1 MKNQVQKTQ
10 EFTSLQNPTQ
20 EVDNTSFFETLT
32 ANEWMEK
39 AKEIPIAKMLFSEL
53 WHENEVCILFA
64 DSNVGKSILSVQ
76 IANSISKGEP
86 INGFQLAAIKQ
97 PVLYIDFELTVK
109 QFEIRYSEK
118 DTTTNTTNNHYA
130 FDDYFIRIEL
140 NPDAEIPVGI
150 KMEDQIINSIE
161 ESIDNTGSKILI
173 IDNITYLN
181 NETDRSKEALPLM
194 KELKLLK
201 NRHGLSILILAHTPK
216 RDMSRMINQN
226 DLGGSKMVFNFAD
239 SCFSIGLSSLDPNMR
254 YIKQLKARNTEIMY
268 GAENVIVCKIEKA
281 TNFLSFSHIGYGN
294 ELDHL
299 KNSYDNDRTNTIK
312 EVKKL
317 SAEGLT
323 QREIKD
329 QLGISL
335 GAVNKYLNE

>member
-1 MKNQVQKTQ
+1 MSMKNQVQKTQ

-20 EVDNTSFFETLT
+20 EVDNTSFFETFT

-86 INGFQLAAIKQ
+86 INGFQLEAIKQ

-161 ESIDNTGSKILI
+161 ESIDNTGWLWKGQ
-173 IDNITYLN
+173 
-181 NETDRSKEALPLM
+181 M
-194 KELKLLK
+194 
-201 NRHGLSILILAHTPK
+201 
-216 RDMSRMINQN
+216 
-226 DLGGSKMVFNFAD
+226 
-239 SCFSIGLSSLDPNMR
+239 
-254 YIKQLKARNTEIMY
+254 
-268 GAENVIVCKIEKA
+268 
-281 TNFLSFSHIGYGN
+281 
-294 ELDHL
+294 
-299 KNSYDNDRTNTIK
+299 
-312 EVKKL
+312 
-317 SAEGLT
+317 
-323 QREIKD
+323 
-329 QLGISL
+329 
-335 GAVNKYLNE
+335 

>member
-1 MKNQVQKTQ
+1 MDAIHR
-10 EFTSLQNPTQ
+10 L
-20 EVDNTSFFETLT
+20 
-32 ANEWMEK
+32 
-39 AKEIPIAKMLFSEL
+39 
-53 WHENEVCILFA
+53 
-64 DSNVGKSILSVQ
+64 
-76 IANSISKGEP
+76 SISLRICPKSGP
-86 INGFQLAAIKQ
+86 SFTPNFKISSALIGRIGLFQ
-97 PVLYIDFELTVK
+97 
-109 QFEIRYSEK
+109 
-118 DTTTNTTNNHYA
+118 
-130 FDDYFIRIEL
+130 
-140 NPDAEIPVGI
+140 
-150 KMEDQIINSIE
+150 
-161 ESIDNTGSKILI
+161 ILI

-194 KELKLLK
+194 KELKILK

-226 DLGGSKMVFNFAD
+226 DLGGSKMEFNFAD

-281 TNFLSFSHIGYGN
+281 TNFLSFNYIEYGN

-299 KNSYDNDRTNTIK
+299 KNSYDNNRTNIIK
-312 EVKKL
+312 EVQKL

-329 QLGISL
+329 RLGISL